1 MHACV
6 RACIH
11 THMMHACLHASTTTI
26 IGRYAY
32 LDAAGVAVQRACVVL
47 SLHAAASG
55 SGVLYMATDDS
66 EMVEDVERELASLG
80 RMDQGQGQAAAR
92 QTPRMATAEESRAGE
107 GRWGAAAGRVRP
119 VTVLHS
125 GLLVVNESGARPA
138 SAATPGEARAHA
150 PWAGRG
156 GARMAAWEA
165 AVVDWCMMALS
176 RDAVLTHGSTF
187 GVSGFALSRAV
198 QGPGL
203 VSRMLEP
210 VIEPGPL
217 QGRTAPVLPVSVP
230 CVCWVAG
237 GGA

>member
-1 MHACV
+1 M
-6 RACIH
+6 I
-11 THMMHACLHASTTTI
+11 HACLHAFTTTVN
-26 IGRYAY
+26 GRYAY
-32 LDAAGVAVQRACVVL
+32 LDAAGVSVQRACVVL

-80 RMDQGQGQAAAR
+80 RMDQRQGQAAAR
-92 QTPRMATAEESRAGE
+92 QKPGVATAKERLEDD
-107 GRWGAAAGRVRP
+107 GRWSAAAGRVRR

-125 GLLVVNESGARPA
+125 GLLVVNESGARSA
-138 SAATPGEARAHA
+138 SAGTPGEARAHA
-150 PWAGRG
+150 PRAGRG
-156 GARMAAWEA
+156 RARMAAWEV

-203 VSRMLEP
+203 VSRKL
-210 VIEPGPL
+210 EPGPL

-230 CVCWVAG
+230 CVFG
-237 GGA
+237 RRGGA